1 MVKLACALSE
11 IEKLT
16 PGKVKAILDRDKTGE
31 FSRLDV
37 RQPEEYQ

>member
-1 MVKLACALSE
+1 VVKLACTVDE

-16 PGKVKAILDRDKTGE
+16 LGKVKAILDRDKTGE